1 MQIILREDVANLGK
15 AGEVVS
21 VRDGYGRNFLIPYGK
36 AVLASAKNIRE
47 LEHQRRVIAAHQAK
61 VRASAEAV
69 AAKLSGLQIT
79 IARKV
84 GEQDKLYGSVTN
96 KDIAEELSSKFG
108 VSIDRHTIHLDE
120 PIKALGSF
128 SVAVKL
134 HSDVSAQVALTVVA
148 E

>member
-47 LEHQRRVIAAHQAK
+47 LDHQRRVIAAHQAK

-69 AAKLSGLQIT
+69 AAKLSGLQLT
-79 IARKV
+79 VSRKV

-96 KDIAEELSSKFG
+96 KDIAEELASKFG
-108 VSIDRHTIHLDE
+108 VSIDRHTIQLDE
-120 PIKALGSF
+120 PIKALGTF

-134 HSDVSAQVALTVVA
+134 HSDVAAQVAVTVVA